1 MKSKRKQPPKSNL
14 ILDLRGVT
22 PVPKNSPKTVNSR
35 QKYYR
40 KKIAIGILAV
50 VIGATVITVLTL
62 HPSHSSKVL
71 KEAKASVGRLMLL
84 PTNEEPTI
92 ATVDDK
98 TKLKDKFLAAHAN
111 NGDEVLIYTQN
122 QLAIIYRPSIDKI
135 AAVGTVTADSALAES
150 QGVTMT
156 VLDGAND
163 PAKTQKIITQISTAY
178 PSIKVTDG
186 GQTNRQDFP
195 TTIVID
201 NTKNKDYLID
211 ELDGLIGGKRGVVPL
226 GETQSVTDVMII
238 VGKDK

>member
-1 MKSKRKQPPKSNL
+1 MKSKRKQNPQSNL

-22 PVPKNSPKTVNSR
+22 PVPKNSPKTIHNH
-35 QKYYR
+35 QKYHR
-40 KKIAIGILAV
+40 KKIVVGMVILVVVGAV
-50 VIGATVITVLTL
+50 IAVLMRQ
-62 HPSHSSKVL
+62 PSHGSKVS

-98 TKLKDKFLAAHAN
+98 TKLKDKFLVAHAS

-122 QLAIIYRPSIDKI
+122 RLAIIYRPSIDKI